1 MLAIAEQALI
11 DAVNAIVRPIAR
23 KGQLHTLSHRLVRTE
38 VEKALG
44 LEEGATSAPEYKKI
58 IKQATEHAM
67 NEEPTEPEEDG
78 GGSSTAVDDL
88 FSSPGSSSKRKRS
101 KSPASSPTRVSARV
115 KKTKPLVISEDEDED
130 NASEDEYQAESE
142 DEESRTK
149 SKRGRRGSTSKP
161 HKSRATENSDEGSGD
176 EEPSSNGR
184 KKRAGQTLKAKAK
197 KGKDN
202 EPKRSTT
209 KAKNG
214 LQYKTPEH
222 VATSDMEQDEPNE
235 APRRS
240 PAKPKVQ
247 PKANSP
253 KKAKLES
260 VSPAVKRK
268 RKSIA
273 VSDDDGGSGD
283 ETEKE
288 LKPPSKKKVLAT
300 PPRKQ
305 KPKDNAE
312 LGSLQG
318 SDSETGL
325 SDLIDEPPRRKK
337 GSASKEKTTSKTE
350 TKRRTSSSKPALS
363 KDEETIKR
371 LKVRDST
378 THSSSHD
385 GDANMEHAM
394 QSFVL
399 ACGVRKVW
407 AKLFKDMD
415 TRQQISKLKEMLT
428 ELGMTGR
435 LSLEKA
441 KEIKEKRE
449 FEKELE
455 DVQQFAK
462 SMQQRESR
470 SGRIKKAQEKDSEPE
485 ASEEEEEAVPRRRS
499 GNARNS
505 IAAFL
510 QEQSDSE

>member
-1 MLAIAEQALI
+1 MPAIGEQALV

-23 KGQLHTLSHRLVRTE
+23 KGQLQLVRTE

-44 LEEGATSAPEYKKI
+44 LEEGATSTPEYKKI
-58 IKQATEHAM
+58 IKEATENAM

-88 FSSPGSSSKRKRS
+88 FSSPAPSPKRKRS
-101 KSPASSPTRVSARV
+101 KSPVCEPASSPTRVSARV
-115 KKTKPLVISEDEDED
+115 KKAKPLVISEDEDED

-149 SKRGRRGSTSKP
+149 LKRGRRGSTTKP
-161 HKSRATENSDEGSGD
+161 HKARAAENSDDERQGSGD
-176 EEPSSNGR
+176 EEPSSKGR

-305 KPKDNAE
+305 KPKDNVRVLVPLNAHFVHQAE

-337 GSASKEKTTSKTE
+337 GSASKENTTSKTE

-378 THSSSHD
+378 TRSSSHD

-415 TRQQISKLKEMLT
+415 TRQQISKLKEMLA

-485 ASEEEEEAVPRRRS
+485 ASEGRKLYRDVD
-499 GNARNS
+499 
-505 IAAFL
+505 L
-510 QEQSDSE
+510 